1 MIRVLIVD
9 DHSIFRRGLAMAL
22 AEAGDL
28 QVCGEGGTAD
38 EAVALA
44 QELQPDVVLL
54 DLSMPGGGLNALRRI
69 HDRQP
74 DLAVAVLTA
83 SEDGE
88 DVLQALRHGARG
100 YVLKGVGSRS
110 LIEAV
115 RDLARG
121 EGYVAPTLAARILTE
136 MRIEASAAAPASTA
150 GATADAAGPASL
162 LARLTPRE
170 EEVLELVAAGY
181 SNKEIARQKDM
192 QEKTVKHHM
201 SRILQKLHVRNRTE
215 AAMVLRQD
223 QKRG

>member
-38 EAVALA
+38 EAVDLA

-88 DVLQALRHGARG
+88 DVLEALRHGARG

-136 MRIEASAAAPASTA
+136 MRIEAAAAPTPDAAAPAS
-150 GATADAAGPASL
+150 L
-162 LARLTPRE
+162 LAQLTPRE

>member
-28 QVCGEGGTAD
+28 LVCGEGGTAD
-38 EAVALA
+38 EAVDLA

-88 DVLQALRHGARG
+88 DVLEALRHGARG

-136 MRIEASAAAPASTA
+136 MRIEASAVPAA
-150 GATADAAGPASL
+150 GATPDAAAPASL
-162 LARLTPRE
+162 LAQLTPRE

>member
-38 EAVALA
+38 EAVDLA

-88 DVLQALRHGARG
+88 DVLEALSHGARG

-136 MRIEASAAAPASTA
+136 MRIEASAAPAA
-150 GATADAAGPASL
+150 GATPDAAAPASL
-162 LARLTPRE
+162 LAQLTPRE

>member
-38 EAVALA
+38 EAVDLA

-88 DVLQALRHGARG
+88 DVLEALRHGARG

-136 MRIEASAAAPASTA
+136 MRIEASAAPAA
-150 GATADAAGPASL
+150 GATPDAAAPASL
-162 LARLTPRE
+162 LAQLTPRE